1 MGDAAALT
9 SVVLTVPLTVTET
22 LNPGVDGSMIACH
35 LLPFPTWQALRPST
49 VSAVDRAQFEF
60 HHGLQVPH
68 RDVGH
73 LPQRYLG
80 GVVPPQ
86 LVGVDKSLR
95 RTVLDG
101 RALLPED
108 DPDGLALVV
117 GEYDRLSGGD
127 PFAAVVFIRGLHAF
141 AAAAERHRHRVP
153 RTGRCRAHR
162 RVVVS
167 GLGA

>member
-1 MGDAAALT
+1 
-9 SVVLTVPLTVTET
+9 
-22 LNPGVDGSMIACH
+22 MIACH

-49 VSAVDRAQFEF
+49 VSAVAAI
-60 HHGLQVPH
+60 VPSSNSTMVF
-68 RDVGH
+68 RCRIGT
-73 LPQRYLG
+73 LAISRSG
-80 GVVPPQ
+80 TWGRVVPPQ

-141 AAAAERHRHRVP
+141 AAAAERHRSSVCPARSMP
-153 RTGRCRAHR
+153 AHR
-162 RVVVS
+162 RGRRLRFGRVKPRPFGCGWRCFPPS
-167 GLGA
+167 